1 MFYFFRTLVNE
12 IRIVN
17 VRFTNSARTFI
28 YCPEIFIFFKN
39 SYKFALLLSLGIN
52 SHILG
57 ASEDMLPAPK
67 YTARP
72 LRPCSPGSS
81 LKLYDFCIKWKNVF
95 HNFGS

>member
-1 MFYFFRTLVNE
+1 MYVLQ
-12 IRIVN
+12 ILQGHLSIVQK
-17 VRFTNSARTFI
+17 
-28 YCPEIFIFFKN
+28 FIFSLKIP
-39 SYKFALLLSLGIN
+39 SEFALLLSLGIN

-81 LKLYDFCIKWKNVF
+81 LKLYDFCIK
-95 HNFGS
+95 